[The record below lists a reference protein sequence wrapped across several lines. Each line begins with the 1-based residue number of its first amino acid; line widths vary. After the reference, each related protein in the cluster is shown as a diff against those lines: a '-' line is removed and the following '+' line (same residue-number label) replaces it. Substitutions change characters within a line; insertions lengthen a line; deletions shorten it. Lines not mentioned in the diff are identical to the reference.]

1 MNVGEVSR
9 AQPRVENKTVLRV
22 GGDRRL
28 RARHGR
34 IRYRDPRSRRLVESE
49 RAGTPPA
56 PGPLHP
62 KTSLTLGPP
71 ARPTSLVTL
80 VPRELC
86 APRDPCVPQ
95 ESLALGILSPRTPH
109 QAPGAL
115 HPKTSLTLGPLAPHK
130 YRDPC
135 TPRGLRTLVSLRAP
149 GPLLPRS
156 LAPREPVGPVQS
168 TRPSA
173 AKGPAWGAL
182 PLAKATLGAALVS
195 CLFPA
200 PTLTA

>member
-1 MNVGEVSR
+1 M
-9 AQPRVENKTVLRV
+9 
-22 GGDRRL
+22 
-28 RARHGR
+28 
-34 IRYRDPRSRRLVESE
+34 
-49 RAGTPPA
+49 
-56 PGPLHP
+56 
-62 KTSLTLGPP
+62 
-71 ARPTSLVTL
+71 
-80 VPRELC
+80 
-86 APRDPCVPQ
+86 
-95 ESLALGILSPRTPH
+95 GILSPRTPH

-115 HPKTSLTLGPLAPHK
+115 HPKSSLTLGPLAPHK

-200 PTLTA
+200 PTLSLSGSQGPSRACPLAPREAGSWTRRRLCLMGAQRWARWLDLGGQTLPGTCGRRLTGGGFPCRFLCQERGF